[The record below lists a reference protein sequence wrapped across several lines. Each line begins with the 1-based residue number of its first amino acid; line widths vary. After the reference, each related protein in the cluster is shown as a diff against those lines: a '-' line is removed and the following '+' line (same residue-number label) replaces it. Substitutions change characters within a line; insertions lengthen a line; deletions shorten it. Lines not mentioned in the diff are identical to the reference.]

1 MTFIIWF
8 LLPLPRKCRFQIPCS
23 TQWFF
28 VLNFIRWTLENFPL
42 PPTSGLSDIY
52 QCKVFKIQGSFQR
65 KMFFAVVLTFSVVS
79 LVELCSFAIYPS
91 AWYEILIP
99 HLLTPAWTP
108 PRPCVCAESPS
119 SSEGCERI
127 NNNISNKCCQMLSCF
142 SCTGQACWLHGRRMG
157 KGRRGP
163 GVQVGSK
170 AGHLQTNS
178 SIQGAGITSWQH
190 GMKPV

>member
-28 VLNFIRWTLENFPL
+28 VLNFRKVDTGELPPL
-42 PPTSGLSDIY
+42 PPTSGLSD

-65 KMFFAVVLTFSVVS
+65 KMFFAAVLTFSVVF

-127 NNNISNKCCQMLSCF
+127 NNNTSNKCCQMLSCF
-142 SCTGQACWLHGRRMG
+142 SCAGQACWLHGRRMG
-157 KGRRGP
+157 KGRWEPGTGA

-170 AGHLQTNS
+170 EV
-178 SIQGAGITSWQH
+178 TS
-190 GMKPV
+190 KPTHRSRVLG